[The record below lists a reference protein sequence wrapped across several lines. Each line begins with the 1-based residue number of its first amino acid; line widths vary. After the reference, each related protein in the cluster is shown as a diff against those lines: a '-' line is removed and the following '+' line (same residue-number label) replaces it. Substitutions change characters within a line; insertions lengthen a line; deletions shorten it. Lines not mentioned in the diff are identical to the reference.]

1 MDKSRTIERII
12 VSYNNRCE
20 HIETINNN
28 KDMDN
33 DQKEKCL
40 KELESQKNNLI
51 LSIKQIDP
59 KFNVEYLEQNYKKI
73 YDELKNSWEKV
84 FKQIARVLT
93 FQ

>member
-20 HIETINNN
+20 HIETINND

-51 LSIKQIDP
+51 LSIKQIDS
-59 KFNVEYLEQNYKKI
+59 KFDVEYLQK
-73 YDELKNSWEKV
+73 L
-84 FKQIARVLT
+84 
-93 FQ
+93 